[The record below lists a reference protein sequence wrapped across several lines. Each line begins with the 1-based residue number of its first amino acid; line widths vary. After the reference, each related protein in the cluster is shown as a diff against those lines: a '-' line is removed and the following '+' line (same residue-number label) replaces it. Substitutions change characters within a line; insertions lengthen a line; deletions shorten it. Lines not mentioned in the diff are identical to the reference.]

1 MGSKEYQKG
10 YYLKNK
16 HKRKTR
22 EYPLEYQS
30 DYCLKNR
37 DRILLIRAEYYINKL
52 KERSKI
58 KTIMI

>member
-10 YYLKNK
+10 YYLNNK

-30 DYCLKNR
+30 DFCLKNG
-37 DRILLIRAEYYINKL
+37 DRILLIRAEYNIKNWKNVI
-52 KERSKI
+52 KSKQ
-58 KTIMI
+58 